1 MTEELARRL
10 QNDLTALH
18 QFCRA
23 FGLDPEKLNL
33 KRLQRIS
40 ELFPDT
46 PIKLLRDVFEELQL
60 HDLVEFLE
68 KVKPRTLRPS
78 VPLKEMTKFLHSS
91 ERSTKFYSKAEVLI
105 IAYTD
110 KTDSVDACFENIGS
124 FFEGLHS
131 KSQITEVTVNVAG
144 QLDKDLNSFRSR
156 KETEEANYRNAKNT
170 EATTKELL
178 EKKLPRSLY
187 GSSRRAKIPDG
198 INTNKQLLMQ
208 FFKEEPGMKLKLQR
222 VIEYR
227 EQLNLNIEK
236 IEEKIKQK
244 EDELQGELEEEKK
257 KFEMAV
263 SSVMDKWICQAKVEG

>member
-1 MTEELARRL
+1 MARRL

-23 FGLDPEKLNL
+23 FGLDPEKLNP

-78 VPLKEMTKFLHSS
+78 VPLKEMTKFLHAS

-110 KTDSVDACFENIGS
+110 KTDSVDTCFENIGS

-208 FFKEEPGMKLKLQR
+208 FFKEETGMKLKLQR

-244 EDELQGELEEEKK
+244 EDELQGELEGEKK

-263 SSVMDKWICQAKVEG
+263 SGVMDKWICQAKFEG